1 MTAAKTQDRSIRSLL
16 LEGGVIVVS
25 ILLAFALDALWDETK
40 RGREAQIALTSLKD
54 EFEANLAA
62 CEEVEQ
68 HYHAMAKQFAEVL
81 TMSDERVR
89 ALGDAEATVAYNSFC
104 APRTFDAM
112 LGTTNSV
119 ISTGT
124 FSILQDAELR
134 KALDTFL
141 NFVEDSREDVGN
153 LLHYMR
159 LIGEYEVAF
168 GGPWGGAAAPVG
180 PDGGGA
186 VAPVTRPIT
195 PAELLRLLR
204 DPGYVGRAKLFH
216 GCANWYG
223 TELARMAAQSRAVLA
238 AIAKLQS

>member
-134 KALDTFL
+134 RELDIFL
-141 NFVEDSREDVGN
+141 NLMEDTHEDIQN
-153 LLHYMR
+153 MLHFMR
-159 LIGEYEVAF
+159 VLGEYEVTI
-168 GGPWGGAAAPVG
+168 GGPWGKSNPPAPRTPDTSYFRMLSGDKLAA
-180 PDGGGA
+180 
-186 VAPVTRPIT
+186 
-195 PAELLRLLR
+195 LLR
-204 DPGYVGRAKLFH
+204 DPQYTGRVQLYH
-216 GCANWYG
+216 GCAGWYCS
-223 TELARMAAQSRAVLA
+223 ELDRLAEQIRKVLQLINA
-238 AIAKLQS
+238 LQA